1 MGFVMDPPETIS
13 CLEDTSFTIM
23 KEACRRAHEVFY
35 LDSRFISARQNRV
48 YAEAS
53 TVDAND
59 RDGFRETG
67 KFPSLDLESLDVIF
81 LRKDPPFDSGYLSLT
96 YLLGLLKGKVPV
108 VNDPEGVR
116 NANEKLSVLAFPD
129 RIPQTVVSS
138 RASEILGF
146 LEEMREIVLKPLWQR
161 GGVGIVKI
169 GPEDPGREKI
179 VEEMLRVQGT
189 VIAQRFLPE
198 VRSEGDKRILLLDG
212 RPLGAYRRKP
222 PPGDFRVSLYRD
234 GRYEAASLSSGDE
247 ALVLAL
253 RDFLAAQGLYFVGL
267 DVIGGFLTEINVTSP
282 GGIPEI
288 NHFAGRKLETAVVD
302 FLEGQCRSGIV

>member
-1 MGFVMDPPETIS
+1 MDPPETIS
-13 CLEDTSFTIM
+13 CLEDTSFTVM

-59 RDGFRETG
+59 RDGFRKTG
-67 KFPSLDLESLDVIF
+67 HFPRLALESLDVVF
-81 LRKDPPFDSGYLSLT
+81 LRKDPPFDAGYLSLT
-96 YLLGLLKGKVPV
+96 YLLELLKGKVPV

-116 NANEKLSVLAFPD
+116 NANEKLSILAFPD
-129 RIPQTVVSS
+129 RIPQTAVSS
-138 RASEILGF
+138 SASEILRF

-161 GGVGIVKI
+161 GGVGIMKI
-169 GPEDPGREKI
+169 GLEDSGREKI

-198 VRSEGDKRILLLDG
+198 VRSEGDKRILLLNG
-212 RPLGAYRRKP
+212 RPLGAYRRIP

-234 GRYEAASLSSGDE
+234 GRYEAASLSPGDE
-247 ALVLAL
+247 ALVFAM
-253 RDFLAAQGLYFVGL
+253 RDFLKSRGLYFVGL
-267 DVIGGFLTEINVTSP
+267 DVIAGLLTEINVTSP
-282 GGIPEI
+282 GGIPEM
-288 NHFAGRKLETAVVD
+288 NHFSGRKLESEIVD
-302 FLEGQCRSGIV
+302 FLEKHGGAGNS